1 MKFYFPDS
9 QDQVSPTYDFIHDE
23 YSPLRVRQRDDR
35 YAHEVLTQPAYNG
48 VLVSK
53 AIVDGTIQGVGKYSM
68 PQRQR
73 LYRLGV
79 RGFFRLPDD
88 VVTLGDCGAF
98 TYVNEPEPPYSV
110 TEVIDFYSRC
120 GFDAGVS
127 MDHVILGY
135 RRPGGKGDEDIPED
149 WMQRR
154 RTSLRLAED
163 FLSAV
168 QAQDSPFEPVGAAQG
183 WDPDSYADSVRE
195 LQAMGYQRIALGGM
209 VPLKTP
215 DIIAC
220 LEAIADIRAPETELH
235 LLGIT
240 RVESMTEFA
249 SLGVTSFDS
258 TSSFR
263 QAFMDDRDNYHTTD
277 TTYAAIRVPQVD
289 ANLALKRAIL
299 AGKVSQR
306 DAIAAERE
314 SLALLRD
321 YDVKKCKLDKALTA
335 VLEYE
340 ALLGVKKSYADLY
353 KRTLE
358 ATPWRRCAC
367 GLCAKHGIEMAIFR
381 GSERNKRR
389 GFHNLSVLAEK
400 MKSIHAAMPRPLER
414 TASGR

>member
-35 YAHEVLTQPAYNG
+35 YAHEVLAQPAYQG
-48 VLVSK
+48 LLVSK

-110 TEVIDFYSRC
+110 NEVIDFYSRC

-127 MDHVILGY
+127 IDHVILGY
-135 RRPGGKGDEDIPED
+135 RRPGSNGEDIPED
-149 WMQRR
+149 WKARR
-154 RTSLRLAED
+154 LISLHFAEK
-163 FLSAV
+163 FVAAV
-168 QAQDSPFEPVGAAQG
+168 HDHGAPFEPVGAAQG
-183 WDPDSYADSVRE
+183 WDPESYADSVKQ
-195 LQAMGYQRIALGGM
+195 LQDMGYRRIALGGM

-215 DIIAC
+215 DIFAC
-220 LEAIADIRAPETELH
+220 LAAIAEIRVPETELH

-240 RVESMTEFA
+240 RIESMNEFA
-249 SLGVTSFDS
+249 ELGVTSFDS

-263 QAFMDDRDNYHTTD
+263 QSFMDDRDNYHTTD
-277 TTYAAIRVPQVD
+277 TTYSAIRVPQVD
-289 ANLALKRAIL
+289 ANVSLKKAIL
-299 AGKVSQR
+299 AGKVSQA
-306 DAIAAERE
+306 DAVIAERE
-314 SLALLRD
+314 SLKRLRD
-321 YDVKKCKLDKALTA
+321 YDSKNCSLKAALNA
-335 VLEYE
+335 VLAYE
-340 ALLGVKKSYADLY
+340 EILGVKKSYADMY
-353 KRTLE
+353 RRTLE
-358 ATPWRRCAC
+358 DAPWRICEC

-389 GFHNLSVLAEK
+389 GFHNLSVLADK
-400 MKSIHAAMPRPLER
+400 MKSLHAASPRPLER
-414 TASGR
+414 IASG